1 MQTEYNTLTKDVS
14 GSELKKMLI
23 NSCWQ
28 FFLNLLFFIKDKTW
42 KILEYLETEKN
53 SNLFGTAHFNCWMNK

>member
-42 KILEYLETEKN
+42 KILEYLETEKIPIYLEQ
-53 SNLFGTAHFNCWMNK
+53 LFLIVG